1 MCSKRGGFECIG
13 SAISRVD
20 IELLSSYLANWVG
33 GLQTEVE
40 IRCQGQVQC
49 AVRRLLATAVYAAMI
64 M

>member
-1 MCSKRGGFECIG
+1 MCSKRGSFECIG

-20 IELLSSYLANWVG
+20 IELLSSHLANWAG

-40 IRCQGQVQC
+40 IRRQGQVQC
-49 AVRRLLATAVYAAMI
+49 AVRCLLATAVYAAMI